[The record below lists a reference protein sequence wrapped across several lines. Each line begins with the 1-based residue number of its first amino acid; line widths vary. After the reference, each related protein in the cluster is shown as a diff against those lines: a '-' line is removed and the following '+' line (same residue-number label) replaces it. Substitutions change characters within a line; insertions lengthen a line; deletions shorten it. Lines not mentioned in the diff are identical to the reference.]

1 LEIHFGRVPSEG
13 VLASVAKLSICSWEM
28 QQLPLLHEEKLKELG
43 LFSPE
48 KRRFRGDLIAP
59 YSDLQGGYIRVKVDL
74 FSQLISDRMRG
85 NGFKLYRR
93 TFRLDIRKPFSLK
106 EWSDTSTDCT
116 GRW

>member
-1 LEIHFGRVPSEG
+1 
-13 VLASVAKLSICSWEM
+13 M